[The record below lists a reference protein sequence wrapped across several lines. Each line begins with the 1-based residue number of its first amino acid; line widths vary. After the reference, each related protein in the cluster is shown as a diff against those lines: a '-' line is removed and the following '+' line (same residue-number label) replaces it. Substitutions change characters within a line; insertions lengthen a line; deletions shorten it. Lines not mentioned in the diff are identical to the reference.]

1 MFSAY
6 HAKLNAYIKVMLN
19 NLISLDES
27 INAEGNIFMS
37 NKNITKR
44 GGKYQSNNKDLYST

>member
-27 INAEGNIFMS
+27 INAGAKGN
-37 NKNITKR
+37 
-44 GGKYQSNNKDLYST
+44 QLYSLFYKYLFLVKSS